1 MPRAPAVTKA
11 REDIVPRKIRKFFYT
26 SEDWNLMQRALLA
39 AASKLH
45 RDQGHEDTDRL
56 ARRVMTL
63 FDRGLRD
70 AEVIARTAANQ
81 EILIAKIVSLRSSE
95 RSPRA

>member
-1 MPRAPAVTKA
+1 MPHH
-11 REDIVPRKIRKFFYT
+11 IRNLFYS
-26 SEDWNLMQRALLA
+26 SEDWRLMQNALLA
-39 AASKLH
+39 AAKKLD
-45 RDQGHEDTDRL
+45 RDQCHEDTDRL

-70 AEVIARTAANQ
+70 AEVIARAAANQ

-95 RSPRA
+95 RAADAQQ

>member
-1 MPRAPAVTKA
+1 ML
-11 REDIVPRKIRKFFYT
+11 IYS
-26 SEDWNLMQRALLA
+26 SEDWNLMQSALFKA
-39 AASKLH
+39 TKKLH
-45 RDQGHEDTDRL
+45 RAQDHEDADRL

-70 AEVIARTAANQ
+70 IDVIARAAAHQ

-95 RSPRA
+95 RAADAQQ